1 MQWVL
6 FDCFNTLID
15 DFEADGSIDGLDT
28 IAHLPVAA
36 GLYPSIS
43 SFRSAYSAARALN
56 WWQSNSEV
64 HFPVRLREVFIRDAR
79 VSCAAA
85 EQMTDEMLDE
95 FARSYPGSLRLTLGV
110 EAMLQAWSRHCRLAV
125 VSNFFMPDWPQKML
139 EQVGLGDYFE
149 FVIDS
154 AAVGAKKPEPEIY
167 QAALQRVAVDP
178 AQVLFV
184 GDDYHRDVL
193 APRTHGMQARHV
205 CRHGVRP
212 GIEPSPEASAIKHWD
227 EFRP

>member
-1 MQWVL
+1 
-6 FDCFNTLID
+6 
-15 DFEADGSIDGLDT
+15 
-28 IAHLPVAA
+28 
-36 GLYPSIS
+36 
-43 SFRSAYSAARALN
+43 
-56 WWQSNSEV
+56 
-64 HFPVRLREVFIRDAR
+64 
-79 VSCAAA
+79 
-85 EQMTDEMLDE
+85 
-95 FARSYPGSLRLTLGV
+95 
-110 EAMLQAWSRHCRLAV
+110 
-125 VSNFFMPDWPQKML
+125 ML